1 MCRNRYICILP
12 CVDMRTLRHQESL
25 APVQNGAEV
34 SRDNSTPVFLLVPNC
49 PDTSAPV
56 PKYLETLRHY
66 PTCAASETCHTRTAG
81 ARLASPA
88 ELHHVAAA
96 AAGTNSVA
104 CGIQMVMPA
113 FNIVVSADRLAKYR
127 PRLIPSIPISASVA
141 YCQVEQ

>member
-1 MCRNRYICILP
+1 MHFAMCG
-12 CVDMRTLRHQESL
+12 H
-25 APVQNGAEV
+25 A
-34 SRDNSTPVFLLVPNC
+34 
-49 PDTSAPV
+49 DTSAPRKSGTSTEWCRSV
-56 PKYLETLRHY
+56 SRQFNTSFFAGAELSGHLPKYLKTLRHY